1 MKLEAK
7 TPGDA
12 AMTQVKASRLAQWLN
27 FAVRAHI
34 QEPEYNPGS
43 AEARP
48 EGRESEMTLKLL
60 PLAFAALLL
69 PGVAL
74 AQDGAIKV
82 EPQIVTDWKSVYGQV
97 EAKNTIAARAR
108 ISGTITALDVTEGDE
123 VKSGQVIGKIVDQT
137 LEYQIGAVD
146 AQINALQ
153 AQLENAKTELKRGEE
168 LKARGVST
176 TQNVD
181 QLQTQVNVYEG
192 QIAAQKAQRKV
203 YEQQQQFGTVTAPI
217 DGKVVT
223 VPVTKDAV
231 IMGGETIATI
241 GGGGFFLRLSI
252 PERHADTLHKGDT
265 IMITDPDGKQIEG
278 KLAKI
283 YPEIEGGRVQ
293 ADVEVPDLDSRF
305 IGARLLVKLPMGTRE
320 AIVVPQDY
328 LINRSGLDFVRVK
341 EDGGTYERTVVPGV
355 QVNMDGKEMVEILTG
370 LNAGDTVVPSDE
382 Q

>member
-1 MKLEAK
+1 
-7 TPGDA
+7 
-12 AMTQVKASRLAQWLN
+12 
-27 FAVRAHI
+27 
-34 QEPEYNPGS
+34 
-43 AEARP
+43 
-48 EGRESEMTLKLL
+48 MTLKLL
-60 PLAFAALLL
+60 PLAFAALIL
-69 PGVAL
+69 PGIAL
-74 AQDGAIKV
+74 AQDGAITV
-82 EPQIVTDWKSVYGQV
+82 EPQVVTDWKSVYGQV

-123 VKSGQVIGKIVDQT
+123 VKAGQEIGKITDQT
-137 LEYQIGAVD
+137 LDYQIGAVD
-146 AQINALQ
+146 AQINALE
-153 AQLENAKTELKRGEE
+153 AQLENAKTELKRGQE
-168 LKARGVST
+168 LQARGVST
-176 TQNVD
+176 SQNVD

-203 YEQQQQFGTVTAPI
+203 YEQQQEFGTVTAPI

-252 PERHADTLHKGDT
+252 PERHADTLHTGDT
-265 IMITDPDGKQIEG
+265 ILITDPDGKEIEG

-305 IGARLLVKLPMGTRE
+305 VGARLLVKLPMGERE
-320 AIVVPQDY
+320 ALLVPQGY
-328 LINRSGLDFVRVK
+328 VFNRTGLDFVRVK
-341 EDGGTYERTVVPGV
+341 EEGGTYLRTVVPGV
-355 QVNMDGKEMVEILTG
+355 HVTSDGKDMVEVLTG
-370 LNAGDTVVPSDE
+370 LNAGDTVVPNDE

>member
-1 MKLEAK
+1 
-7 TPGDA
+7 
-12 AMTQVKASRLAQWLN
+12 
-27 FAVRAHI
+27 
-34 QEPEYNPGS
+34 
-43 AEARP
+43 
-48 EGRESEMTLKLL
+48 MTLKFL

-108 ISGTITALDVTEGDE
+108 ISGTITELDVTEGDT
-123 VKSGQVIGKIVDQT
+123 VTAGQMIGKIVDQT
-137 LEYQIGAVD
+137 IEYQIGAVD
-146 AQINALQ
+146 AQIAALE
-153 AQLENAKTELKRGEE
+153 AQLANAQTELKRGEE
-168 LKARGVST
+168 LEARGVST

-217 DGKVVT
+217 DGKVVS

-231 IMGGETIATI
+231 VMGGETIATI
-241 GGGGFFLRLSI
+241 GGGGFFLRLSV
-252 PERHADTLHKGDT
+252 PERHADTLKTGDT
-265 IMITDPDGKQIEG
+265 IMITGPEGQQIEG

-283 YPEIEGGRVQ
+283 YPQIEGGRVQ

-305 IGARLLVKLPMGTRE
+305 VAARLLVKLPMDDRQ
-320 AIVVPQDY
+320 AIVIPASY
-328 LINRSGLDFVRVK
+328 IATRTGLDFVRVK
-341 EDGGTYERTVVPGV
+341 VGEENVERTVVPGV
-355 QVNMDGKEMVEILTG
+355 RVNMDGQEMVEILTG
-370 LNAGDTVVPSDE
+370 LNPGDTVVPYE